1 MGVNIVNAHIRNGS
15 VYTHTARFDGSAR
28 ALTEDEIFKLAPSV
42 FATEA
47 HESRS
52 ERYRPIPTIEV
63 VRALVKEGFS
73 PVGVVQ
79 SKPRDLTRDAFTK
92 HLLRFRR
99 LDEAKALTAADSV
112 LEILMKN
119 ANDGTACWDL
129 MAGMWRILCEN
140 SLVAQT
146 STLDSVKV
154 RHTGDVQHKVIEGT
168 YSVLESAKGLLS
180 APVDWSAINAN
191 RDDRMAFAQAAH
203 ALRFADEETPIAK
216 AVTPERLLE
225 PRRKEDTQPNLW
237 TTFNV
242 LQENV
247 VKGGIKALTHYE
259 RDGQEIARKA
269 TTRPVRGIDG
279 MVGLNKGLWVLAQYF
294 ADQKKA
300 A

>member
-1 MGVNIVNAHIRNGS
+1 MSAHVRNGS
-15 VYTHTARFDGSAR
+15 IYTNTARFDGSAR

-42 FATEA
+42 FAYEA

-52 ERYRPIPTIEV
+52 QRYKPIPTIEV

-79 SKPRDLTRDAFTK
+79 SKPRDFTRDAFTK

-99 LDEAKALTAADSV
+99 LDEASTLTAGDSV

-140 SLVAQT
+140 SLVIQT
-146 STLDSVKV
+146 ETLDSVKV
-154 RHTGDVQHKVIEGT
+154 RHTGDVQSKVIEGT
-168 YSVLESAKGLLS
+168 YTVLNSAKGLLA
-180 APVDWSAINAN
+180 APVEWSGININ
-191 RDDRMAFAQAAH
+191 RDERMIMAEAAH
-203 ALRFADEETPIAK
+203 ALRFTDEEAPIAK
-216 AVTPERLLE
+216 AMEPVKLLE
-225 PRRKEDTQPNLW
+225 PRRKEDTHPNLW
-237 TTFNV
+237 TVFNV
-242 LQENV
+242 IQENV
-247 VKGGIKALTHYE
+247 VKGGQHTVIDAE
-259 RDGQEIARKA
+259 RNGEAVRRRA

-279 MVGLNKGLWVLAQYF
+279 SVALNKALWVLTTKMAEL
-294 ADQKKA
+294 KGA